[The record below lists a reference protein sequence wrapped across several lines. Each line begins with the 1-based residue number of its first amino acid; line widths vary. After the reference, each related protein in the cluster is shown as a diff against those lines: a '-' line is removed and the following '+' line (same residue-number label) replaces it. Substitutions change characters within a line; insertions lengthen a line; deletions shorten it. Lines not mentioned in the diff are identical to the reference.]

1 MATILD
7 FARGALRSSTA
18 SKTVVGAD
26 IMVAQDVMAS
36 GENMRVGPLG
46 ASLVDDGSIGELLA
60 RDLLARDWS
69 NQELADL
76 YRVKHIL
83 DKAGAG
89 VEVDRGLSDE
99 GDPWF
104 VFCQEDGDVF
114 VHLARLEGRYLL
126 DSPNIDAPLRGA
138 DFDQLI
144 AAFLQ
149 RANLLRA
156 KARSNVVS
164 LRPGDG
170 ILLHPAVML
179 TALIWSLYIASDE
192 LVGVAHAEDGSS
204 DHGAGGGHEAAG
216 FSLADAVSAAQRIE
230 AEMPEIL
237 VPTKAQ
243 TQQKPVGEQVAAA
256 PGSISHAAYALGAGG
271 GPQAVAASLTAIAG
285 AYGLDKLGLAPL
297 PESEIVGFRSERPVS
312 VAAESHQHQD
322 DIPAE
327 RTTDRSVADATFK
340 ASHEAHMGLT
350 DMAAAADT
358 IKISAKVAI
367 APASLEVA
375 SLEVASED
383 VASQMAER
391 QDVLKGEAPA
401 DDKLRSHQEYDVS
414 LAPKE
419 TTASDRAESQVA
431 EAHSV
436 TVSASNSSG
445 SATAAKGFSTSD
457 GILATLTGNTTSS
470 TFDGQ
475 TVLSSVRVADVANLK
490 LSGSYSGAFVHVG
503 DLLQSGELSNGNVLA
518 ADISTGDLVGDPLQ
532 TSTAAT
538 FAVINLPKFDSQA
551 RDFISFLLGG
561 NHHVDFIATANE
573 VLLIDLTAF
582 DDAQDVSY
590 ARSWVFADNSI
601 VSTVGHLEDF
611 QAFGLA

>member
-7 FARGALRSSTA
+7 FARGVLRSSA
-18 SKTVVGAD
+18 GSKTVSSAD
-26 IMVAQDVMAS
+26 TLVAEEVIAS
-36 GENMRVGPLG
+36 GGLRRVGPLG
-46 ASLVDDGSIGELLA
+46 ESLVDDGSIGELLA
-60 RDLLARDWS
+60 RDLPARDWS

-89 VEVDRGLSDE
+89 VEVDRGRSDE

-104 VFCQEDGDVF
+104 VFCQEDGEVF
-114 VHLARLEGRYLL
+114 VHLARLDGRYIL
-126 DSPNIDAPLRGA
+126 DSPNIDEPLQGA

-170 ILLHPAVML
+170 VLLHPAVML

-192 LVGVAHAEDGSS
+192 LVGVAHAEDGAS
-204 DHGAGGGHEAAG
+204 DHGGSGGSHKATG

-237 VPTKAQ
+237 LPAKAQ
-243 TQQKPVGEQVAAA
+243 TQQKAVSEQVAAA
-256 PGSISHAAYALGAGG
+256 PVSVAYAASAPGAGG
-271 GPQAVAASLTAIAG
+271 GPHAVAASLTAIAG
-285 AYGLDKLGLAPL
+285 AYGLDKLGLGPR
-297 PESEIVGFRSERPVS
+297 PESEVGGFQSGRQ
-312 VAAESHQHQD
+312 VAFASESHQHQD
-322 DIPAE
+322 EIPAE
-327 RTTDRSVADATFK
+327 RTADHSVADATFK
-340 ASHEAHMGLT
+340 AGHEAHVGLA
-350 DMAAAADT
+350 DLAAAADT
-358 IKISAKVAI
+358 IKISAKVTI
-367 APASLEVA
+367 APASLV
-375 SLEVASED
+375 VASED
-383 VASQMAER
+383 LTGQIAKR
-391 QDVLKGEAPA
+391 QDVSKGEAPA
-401 DDKLRSHQEYDVS
+401 DDKLRSHGDYDAS
-414 LAPKE
+414 LSPKE
-419 TTASDRAESQVA
+419 TAASDRAVSHVA
-431 EAHSV
+431 ESHAAAGSV
-436 TVSASNSSG
+436 SQSG
-445 SATAAKGFSTSD
+445 SSATAATGFSTSD
-457 GILATLTGNTTSS
+457 SILATLTGSTTSS
-470 TFDGQ
+470 TLDGQ
-475 TVLSSVRVADVANLK
+475 TVLASVNVADIANLK

-503 DLLQSGELSNGNVLA
+503 DLLKSGETEELRNGKVVA
-518 ADISTGDLVGDPLQ
+518 PDISTGDLGGGPLHP
-532 TSTAAT
+532 STVAA
-538 FAVINLPKFDSQA
+538 FAMTNLPKFDSQA

-582 DDAQDVSY
+582 DDAHDVSY